1 MEANNIVS
9 PGTSGVCTM
18 YQLAKVEAGAG
29 LALGVTCRATR
40 SPGTNPVVSTESH
53 TCVCAPEIVTD
64 KD

>member
-1 MEANNIVS
+1 
-9 PGTSGVCTM
+9 M